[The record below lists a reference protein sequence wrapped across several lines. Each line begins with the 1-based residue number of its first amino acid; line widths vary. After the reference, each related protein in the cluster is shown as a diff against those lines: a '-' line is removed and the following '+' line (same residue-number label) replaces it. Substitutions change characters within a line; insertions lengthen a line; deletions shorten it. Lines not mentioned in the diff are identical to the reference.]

1 MSDMRALGHGRGGR
15 HARRNVAFAA
25 LVLVAVAT
33 GPPAPASA
41 AGAGAKPAYA
51 KRCNDQSRLPSAGT
65 KTSSYARCVR
75 AMTRLARA
83 HSRSPVLACGTLS
96 RKRLARTRTSAFAR
110 CVRSGTA
117 LIRNGNGIDRAYV
130 DDMIPHHVAAVEMA
144 RLALTQGE
152 SEYIRALGASII
164 RSQNAEI
171 ATMRAM
177 SAKLRLA
184 GIGAV
189 DMRLSQ
195 AQMGMDHDMSHLAGI
210 SPFDVPFVDMMIP
223 HHQGAITMSNVLFA
237 RGVGRRTRALAEQIV
252 SAQTREI
259 LAMREF
265 RRQLTGTPEPPP
277 GAAGD
282 HPH

>member
-1 MSDMRALGHGRGGR
+1 MSDMRALGFGRCRR
-15 HARRNVAFAA
+15 HARRSVAFAA
-25 LVLVAVAT
+25 MLLVAVAA

-41 AGAGAKPAYA
+41 ASAGAKPAYA
-51 KRCNDQSRLPSAGT
+51 KRCHDQRRLPSVGSQA
-65 KTSSYARCVR
+65 SSYARCVR
-75 AMTRLARA
+75 AMTRLAQA
-83 HSRSPVLACGTLS
+83 HSRSPALACATLS
-96 RKRLARTRTSAFAR
+96 RKPLAATKTSAFAR
-110 CVRSGTA
+110 CVRAGRA

-130 DDMIPHHVAAVEMA
+130 DGMIPHHVAAVEMA
-144 RLALTQGE
+144 ELALTQGE
-152 SEYIRALGASII
+152 SDYIRTLGASII

-177 SAKLRLA
+177 SAKLRIA

-195 AQMGMDHDMSHLAGI
+195 AQMGMDHDMSHLVGI

-237 RGVGRRTRALAEQIV
+237 RGVGRRTRTLAEQIV

-265 RRQLTGTPEPPP
+265 RRHVAGAPEPVP
-277 GAAGD
+277 GSAGD